1 MSAFV
6 RLFGDEVKKKDVKTM
21 AVICGKSIPEAE
33 GMTITGYIEKAGFT
47 KGRIAVEYN
56 GEILPK
62 EDYEKTVIASSD
74 NIEIV
79 EFMGGG

>member
-1 MSAFV
+1 
-6 RLFGDEVKKKDVKTM
+6 M
-21 AVICGKSIPEAE
+21 AVICGKSIPEAD
-33 GMTITGYIEKAGFT
+33 GMKLSEYIEKAGFT

>member
-1 MSAFV
+1 
-6 RLFGDEVKKKDVKTM
+6 M
-21 AVICGKSIPEAE
+21 AIICGKSTPEADGKNLSE
-33 GMTITGYIEKAGFT
+33 YILSAGYTA
-47 KGRIAVEYN
+47 GRIAVEYN

-62 EDYEKTVIASSD
+62 ADYDKTVIASSD

>member
-1 MSAFV
+1 
-6 RLFGDEVKKKDVKTM
+6 M
-21 AVICGKSIPEAE
+21 AHICGKNETEAD
-33 GMTITGYIEKAGFT
+33 GMKLSEYIEKAGYQ

-62 EDYEKTVIASSD
+62 DEYEKTVIASSD
-74 NIEIV
+74 DIEIV

>member
-1 MSAFV
+1 
-6 RLFGDEVKKKDVKTM
+6 M
-21 AVICGKSIPEAE
+21 AVICGKNAPEAD
-33 GMTITGYIEKAGFT
+33 GMKISEYIGKAGYT

-62 EDYEKTVIASSD
+62 ENYDKTVIASSD